1 MTAPPTRAS
10 PRLIVQCRDAIRTLH
25 YSPRTEEAYL
35 AWIRRYIHFHGR
47 RHPSELGAADVRA
60 FLSALAVRGQVSAST
75 QNQALSA
82 VTFLYK
88 EVLRT
93 SIPAVDGVVRA
104 KRPARLP
111 VVLTR
116 NEVDAVLAELE
127 GQARLIAS
135 LLYGGG
141 LRVLE
146 ALSLRVKDVDLERGQ
161 LTIRGGKGNKD
172 RVTTLPHA
180 VDQLMTDHLRRLKAR
195 HDRVPRER
203 RVAVTLPDSI
213 ARKIPSARFEWS
225 WQYLFPAARAHRD
238 GASGKYIRHHLHV
251 TAIQRAVREA
261 ALAAGISKRVT
272 CHAFRHSFAT
282 HLLEDG
288 YDIRTVQELLGH
300 SDVSTTMI
308 YTHVLNRGGL
318 GVRSPMDRR

>member
-1 MTAPPTRAS
+1 MSAPPIRAS

-47 RHPSELGAADVRA
+47 RHPSELGASDVRA
-60 FLSALAVRGQVSAST
+60 FLSALAVRGHVSAST

-82 VTFLYK
+82 VTFLYR

-93 SIPAVDGVVRA
+93 PLGAAEGVARA
-104 KRPARLP
+104 KRPSRLP

-116 NEVDAVLAELE
+116 GEVDAVLAALE
-127 GQARLIAS
+127 GQSRLIAS

-161 LTIRGGKGNKD
+161 ITIRGGKGNKD
-172 RVTTLPHA
+172 RVTTLPRA
-180 VDQLMTDHLRRLKAR
+180 LEQSMTDHLHRLRAR
-195 HDRVPRER
+195 HDRVPRPN
-203 RVAVTLPDSI
+203 RVPVTLPDSI
-213 ARKIPSARFEWS
+213 GRKIPSAKFDWS
-225 WQYLFPAARAHRD
+225 WQYLFPAVRAHRD
-238 GASGKYIRHHLHV
+238 GATGKYVRHHLHV

-261 ALAAGISKRVT
+261 VLASGISKRAT
-272 CHAFRHSFAT
+272 CHSFRHSFAT

>member
-1 MTAPPTRAS
+1 MSAPPTRVS
-10 PRLIVQCRDAIRTLH
+10 PRLIVQCRDAIRALH

-47 RHPSELGAADVRA
+47 RHPSELGASDVRA
-60 FLSALAVRGQVSAST
+60 FLSALAVREHVSAST
-75 QNQALSA
+75 QNQALAA

-93 SIPAVDGVVRA
+93 PLGVADGVVRA
-104 KRPARLP
+104 KRPSRLP

-116 NEVDAVLAELE
+116 SEVDAILAELE
-127 GQARLIAS
+127 GQARLVAS

-180 VDQLMTDHLRRLKAR
+180 VDELMADHLRRLRAR
-195 HDRVPRER
+195 HDRVPRSN
-203 RVAVTLPDSI
+203 RVAVALPDSI
-213 ARKIPSARFEWS
+213 ARKIPSAKFEWS
-225 WQYLFPAARAHRD
+225 WQYLFPAVRAHRD
-238 GASGKYIRHHLHV
+238 GATGEYVRHHLHV
-251 TAIQRAVREA
+251 TVIQRAVREA
-261 ALAAGISKRVT
+261 VLASGISKRAT
-272 CHAFRHSFAT
+272 CHSFRHSFAT

-308 YTHVLNRGGL
+308 YTTF
-318 GVRSPMDRR
+318 